1 MVRGVGRLRSFVGVF
16 LLLTSLALV
25 AQPASAESKL
35 TETRRKL
42 AATRAR
48 LAAVRQT
55 DAQLLAVIRQLGGQL
70 STVRVSLSRAES
82 VLARIEANIRGQE
95 RRLEKLEA
103 ERLQRASIVG
113 ERARALYIMGA
124 GMQTEAL
131 LASDSISEFIQRSES
146 LDQALRFDQMVMDDL
161 ARIADQSTKAK
172 ALLTRDRSEAAAV
185 RRGIAE
191 RAAELADVIAVKQ
204 VAEAQLGG
212 QISAYQREV
221 AELER
226 EQARIL
232 AIIRARQTHSTG
244 PISRKG
250 FIWPFRGPIT
260 SDYGPR
266 WGGYH
271 TGIDIN
277 CETGDRIVASKAGK
291 VIAAEWGGGYGRMV
305 IIDHGNG
312 VSTLYAHNSALYVS
326 EGRSVSRGQR
336 IAACGETGRA
346 YGDHLHF
353 EVRINGNHTNP
364 RNFLP

>member
-1 MVRGVGRLRSFVGVF
+1 MIRGVKRLRVSVGI
-16 LLLTSLALV
+16 LLLLSSVTLV
-25 AQPASAESKL
+25 AQPVSAESKL
-35 TETRRKL
+35 SETRRRL
-42 AATRAR
+42 RATRSR

-70 STVRVSLSRAES
+70 STVRVSLSNAEK
-82 VLARIEANIRGQE
+82 VLARVEASIRGSE
-95 RRLEKLEA
+95 RRLARLDA
-103 ERLQRASIVG
+103 EQRARAAIVG

-124 GMQTEAL
+124 GMQAEAL
-131 LASDSISEFIQRSES
+131 LASDSISEFIERSES
-146 LDQALRFDQMVMDDL
+146 LDQALRFDKMLMDDL
-161 ARIADQSTKAK
+161 ARLSDQTTKTRT
-172 ALLTRDRSEAAAV
+172 ALSRDRSKAAAV
-185 RRGIAE
+185 RRGIAA
-191 RAAELADVIAVKQ
+191 RASELADVIAVKQ
-204 VAEAQLGG
+204 VAEGQLGS
-212 QISAYQREV
+212 QINAYQREV

-232 AIIRARQTHSTG
+232 AIIRARQSRSTG
-244 PISRKG
+244 AISRKG

-266 WGGYH
+266 WGGFH

-277 CETGDRIVASKAGK
+277 CETGDRIVASKGGK

-326 EGRSVSRGQR
+326 QGRTVSRGQR
-336 IAACGETGRA
+336 IAACGETGHA

>member
-1 MVRGVGRLRSFVGVF
+1 MLRGVRRLRSFVGVF

-35 TETRRKL
+35 SETRRKL

-70 STVRVSLSRAES
+70 STVRISLSNAEA
-82 VLARIEANIRGQE
+82 VLARIEAGIRGQE
-95 RRLEKLEA
+95 RRLEKLEI
-103 ERLQRASIVG
+103 ERTQRASIVG
-113 ERARALYIMGA
+113 QRARALYIMGA

-131 LASDSISEFIQRSES
+131 LASDSISEFIERSES
-146 LDQALRFDQMVMDDL
+146 LDQALRFDQRVMDDL

-172 ALLTRDRSEAAAV
+172 ALLTRDRSKAAAV
-185 RRGIAE
+185 RRNIAE

-204 VAEAQLGG
+204 VAEDQLSS
-212 QISAYQREV
+212 QIGEYQREV
-221 AELER
+221 VALER

-232 AIIRARQTHSTG
+232 AIIRARQSRSTG
-244 PISRKG
+244 AISRKG
-250 FIWPFRGPIT
+250 FIWPFRGRVT

-271 TGIDIN
+271 TGIDID
-277 CETGDRIVASKAGK
+277 CETGDRIVASKGGK

-326 EGRSVSRGQR
+326 QGQTVSRGQR
-336 IAACGETGRA
+336 ISACGATGNVT
-346 YGDHLHF
+346 GDHVHF
-353 EVRINGNHTNP
+353 EVRINGDPTNP